1 MNFEGFDFTDNE
13 TQTITLDSED
23 FVSIN
28 SQTLSIKGDS
38 TDEVVL
44 PEGATE
50 TRSDD
55 TYVYYSFNDVEIAIS
70 DDMMIG

>member
-1 MNFEGFDFTDNE
+1 VNFEGFDFTDNE
-13 TQTITLDSED
+13 TQTIVLDSDD